1 MNRSIATWLLAG
13 SLAASLSW
21 NWKLSR
27 PAPEPGCGSTCT
39 LDLKA
44 LDLDPAQEAE
54 LMKICCSACA
64 ESDRLEGQANAL
76 EAKLRTSLATQDL
89 DEEATRALAAEISTL
104 RQRSLDV
111 CVEGML
117 ELRRLLTSTQIEQL
131 LAQCPPRLGGDSC
144 KIKE

>member
-1 MNRSIATWLLAG
+1 MNRSIVTWLLAG

-27 PAPEPGCGSTCT
+27 PVPEPGCGRTCT
-39 LDLKA
+39 LDIEA

-54 LMKICCSACA
+54 LMKVCCSACA
-64 ESDRLEGQANAL
+64 ESDRLEGQADAL

-104 RQRSLDV
+104 RQRSLDA

-117 ELRRLLTSTQIEQL
+117 DLRRLLTSSQIEQL
-131 LAQCPPRLGGDSC
+131 LAQCPPRSSGESC
-144 KIKE
+144 KKME